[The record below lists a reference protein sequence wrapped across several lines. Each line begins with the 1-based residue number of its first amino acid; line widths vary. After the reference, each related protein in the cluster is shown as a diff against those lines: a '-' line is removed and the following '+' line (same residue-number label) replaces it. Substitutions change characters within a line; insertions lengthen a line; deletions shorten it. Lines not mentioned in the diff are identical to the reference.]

1 MVARVSANQAVSL
14 SVHTLGA
21 VVPLR
26 IKGEALAH
34 AVTEAWRD
42 CLIDPANTPDTAAQT
57 APLTVGIG
65 EWGEADVRGED
76 AAEVLH
82 NLAKAVTEA
91 AVAARAGDLVMLKSA
106 ALANPQTGE
115 VLLLISAGPG
125 TGLTT
130 AATVLGED
138 LVLLSDAITAVSTD
152 AMVLPARTPIAR
164 PGAGNIRTQTP
175 PSALAGPQPQPRDYR
190 VRAVWILAR
199 DSAHSAA
206 PEIEEL
212 HIIDALAALAAQAL
226 SLHRLDAPLQRLAD
240 ILHRTDGALVVHYGE
255 ATTLKAL
262 ISPEPQP

>member
-1 MVARVSANQAVSL
+1 M
-14 SVHTLGA
+14 
-21 VVPLR
+21 
-26 IKGEALAH
+26 
-34 AVTEAWRD
+34 
-42 CLIDPANTPDTAAQT
+42 
-57 APLTVGIG
+57 
-65 EWGEADVRGED
+65 
-76 AAEVLH
+76 
-82 NLAKAVTEA
+82 
-91 AVAARAGDLVMLKSA
+91 
-106 ALANPQTGE
+106 
-115 VLLLISAGPG
+115 
-125 TGLTT
+125 
-130 AATVLGED
+130 
-138 LVLLSDAITAVSTD
+138 LLSDAITAVSTD